1 MGTQLLAG
9 AGRSR
14 PKRQVSHPCGKVL
27 GAEFEPRSVQLMSAS
42 NPIPLSIDC
51 GDCVMAQTAACSDC
65 IVSFIVNREPG
76 DAIVIDVDEQRT
88 LRLLT
93 NAGLVP
99 KSQHR
104 TRAS

>member
-1 MGTQLLAG
+1 MTA
-9 AGRSR
+9 
-14 PKRQVSHPCGKVL
+14 
-27 GAEFEPRSVQLMSAS
+27 SA
-42 NPIPLSIDC
+42 PIPISIDC
-51 GDCVMAQTAACSDC
+51 GDCVMAHTAACDDC

-76 DAIVIDVDEQRT
+76 DAIVIDADEQRT

-99 KSQHR
+99 RSRHR